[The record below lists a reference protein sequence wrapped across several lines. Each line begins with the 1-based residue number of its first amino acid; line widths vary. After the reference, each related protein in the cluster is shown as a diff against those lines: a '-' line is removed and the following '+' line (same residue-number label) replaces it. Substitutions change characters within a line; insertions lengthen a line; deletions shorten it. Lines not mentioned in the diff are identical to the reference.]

1 MYLPCLGLKADKKP
15 RLYRLTCTLRL
26 RDLFVSSQWV
36 LFHFLIYCHLS
47 TIVDLSWF
55 WDCKEFTVKGL
66 FRTSK
71 IRRKFLL
78 AWKYHF
84 RHCNG
89 GYHGRLFNKQTF
101 RFLLV
106 SNKKMKTF
114 QFLCPHF
121 LAPFPKELEKDILTW
136 LKRRWNSSS
145 KNIDHL
151 VAKHFPLFYPK
162 TKTTFA

>member
-1 MYLPCLGLKADKKP
+1 MLTFPDFRIAKNLPSKA
-15 RLYRLTCTLRL
+15 
-26 RDLFVSSQWV
+26 FS
-36 LFHFLIYCHLS
+36 
-47 TIVDLSWF
+47 
-55 WDCKEFTVKGL
+55 
-66 FRTSK
+66 RTSK

-114 QFLCPHF
+114 QFLCPQF

-145 KNIDHL
+145 KKYCSPCCQAFSAFLPKKQRRHLRNSVQPVFTRIHTKCVEFSSQDYLGRIRYKHLHLCLNI
-151 VAKHFPLFYPK
+151 HFKY
-162 TKTTFA
+162 

>member
-55 WDCKEFTVKGL
+55 WRFATKLLGL
-66 FRTSK
+66 QRIYGQRPFQNIK
-71 IRRKFLL
+71 NLRKSVL

-101 RFLLV
+101 SFFYLIIV
-106 SNKKMKTF
+106 SNKKKNFSVFVSTIF
-114 QFLCPHF
+114 GPFSQRVGERYFD
-121 LAPFPKELEKDILTW
+121 LA
-136 LKRRWNSSS
+136 
-145 KNIDHL
+145 
-151 VAKHFPLFYPK
+151 
-162 TKTTFA
+162 

>member
-1 MYLPCLGLKADKKP
+1 MQRIYGQRPFQNIKNLRKP
-15 RLYRLTCTLRL
+15 
-26 RDLFVSSQWV
+26 V
-36 LFHFLIYCHLS
+36 
-47 TIVDLSWF
+47 
-55 WDCKEFTVKGL
+55 
-66 FRTSK
+66 
-71 IRRKFLL
+71 L

-121 LAPFPKELEKDILTW
+121 MAPFPKELEKDILTW

-151 VAKHFPLFYPK
+151 VAKHFPHFYPK
-162 TKTTFA
+162 KQRRHLHNSVQPVFTRIHTKCVEFSSQDYLGRIR